1 MVFKINVS
9 HAGKT
14 YKAETETEDIVG
26 TKIGDKIDGAL
37 ISKDL
42 EGYEIEITGTSDK
55 AGFPGLP
62 DVKGPQLKRVL
73 LSYGR
78 GMHKKPKKEGRKP
91 VATPRGLRLR
101 KTVRGSEIS
110 PDTVQINSKVIK
122 EGHKKFHDILPKK
135 EAAAETPAAA

>member
-1 MVFKINVS
+1 MAFKINVS

-14 YKAETETEDIVG
+14 YKAEVEGEDLVG
-26 TKIGDKIDGAL
+26 TMIGDKIEGSL
-37 ISKDL
+37 ISGDL
-42 EGYEIEITGTSDK
+42 AGYEIEITGTSDK

-101 KTVRGSEIS
+101 KTVRGNEIS
-110 PDTVQINSKVIK
+110 ANTVQINSKVIK
-122 EGHKKFHDILPKK
+122 EGHKKFHDLLPKK
-135 EAAAETPAAA
+135 EAAAETPKVA